1 MYSALGCFSP
11 YMAISSTLQTVFGI
25 QRRNEMERSAEENQ
39 RLAEDMR
46 FARDLVDKE
55 LEDMKAREL
64 QAKMIVARKY
74 RAEEKYEIN
83 KLNEMASEVKL
94 YFSKFLPIDSSILPV
109 ILDTAAEYKARG
121 YDSLCPL
128 NVVLLHAGQ
137 NHISYESINNRL
149 EKIGIELGNVV
160 FRRWC
165 NKNVGR
171 NGAILNLNY
180 VMANIPTLVISPC
193 MQGGVI
199 HFTVSMWEP
208 QSDQKPLIRPL
219 FSLEFNKEEL
229 DTQSGREQL
238 EENIVFA
245 STVITGCAR
254 DSYMLMS
261 LGRKPSFPGFLEKH
275 TDVKA
280 LLGLPKYRDV
290 KQFVIDEYAAAVK
303 CLGTDGCKSG
313 LLNETEMSSLTSMA
327 SKALTKI
334 SANI

>member
-39 RLAEDMR
+39 RLADDMR
-46 FARDLVDKE
+46 LARDLVDKE

-74 RAEEKYEIN
+74 RAEEKYEAN

-94 YFSKFLPIDSSILPV
+94 YFSKFLPIDSSMLPV

-121 YDSLCPL
+121 YDSQCPL
-128 NVVLLHAGQ
+128 NVVLLHTGQ
-137 NHISYESINNRL
+137 NIVNYESINNRL
-149 EKIGIELGNVV
+149 EKVGIELGNVV

-199 HFTVSMWEP
+199 HFTASLWEP
-208 QSDQKPLIRPL
+208 QSGQKPLIRPL
-219 FSLEFNKEEL
+219 FSLEFNKDEL
-229 DTQSGREQL
+229 KAQTGKTKIEDH
-238 EENIVFA
+238 IVFA

-261 LGRKPSFPGFLEKH
+261 LGRKPSFPIFLEKH
-275 TDVKA
+275 ADIKT
-280 LLGLPKYRDV
+280 LLSLPKYRDI
-290 KQFVIDEYAAAVK
+290 KQFVVDEYAAAVK
-303 CLGTDGCKSG
+303 YLGTDGCKSG
-313 LLNETEMSSLTSMA
+313 LLTEAEMSTLTSMA

-334 SANI
+334 SASI

>member
-1 MYSALGCFSP
+1 MDGIGCFSP

-25 QRRNEMERSAEENQ
+25 QRRSEMDRSADESQ
-39 RLAEDMR
+39 RLADDMR
-46 FARDLVDKE
+46 VARDLVDKE
-55 LEDMKAREL
+55 LEDLKAKEL

-74 RAEEKYEIN
+74 RAEEKYEAN

-94 YFSKFLPIDSSILPV
+94 YFSKFLPIDSAMLSV

-121 YDSLCPL
+121 YDSHCPL
-128 NVVLLHAGQ
+128 NVVLLRAVQ
-137 NHISYESINNRL
+137 NLVNYESVNNRL

-165 NKNVGR
+165 NKNAGR

-193 MQGGVI
+193 MQGSI
-199 HFTVSMWEP
+199 MHFTVSMWEP

-219 FSLEFNKEEL
+219 FSLEFDKKEL
-229 DTQSGREQL
+229 SSQTGKAQL
-238 EENIVFA
+238 EDSIVFA

-261 LGRKPSFPGFLEKH
+261 LGRKPTFPAFLENH
-275 TDVKA
+275 PEVKNQ
-280 LLGLPKYRDV
+280 LVLPKYQDI
-290 KQFVIDEYAAAVK
+290 KKFVIDEYASAVK
-303 CLGTDGCKSG
+303 HLGTDRCKSG
-313 LLNETEMSSLTSMA
+313 LLTGTEMSSLTSMA

-334 SANI
+334 SASI

>member
-1 MYSALGCFSP
+1 
-11 YMAISSTLQTVFGI
+11 MAISSTLQTVFGI

-39 RLAEDMR
+39 RLADDMR
-46 FARDLVDKE
+46 LARDLVDKE
-55 LEDMKAREL
+55 LEDMKALEL

-74 RAEEKYEIN
+74 RAEEKFEAN

-94 YFSKFLPIDSSILPV
+94 YFNKFLPIDSSMLPV

-121 YDSLCPL
+121 YDSQCPL
-128 NVVLLHAGQ
+128 NVVLLHTGQ
-137 NHISYESINNRL
+137 NIVSYESINNRL
-149 EKIGIELGNVV
+149 EKVGIELGNVV

-180 VMANIPTLVISPC
+180 VMSNIPTLVISPC

-199 HFTVSMWEP
+199 HFTVSLWEA
-208 QSDQKPLIRPL
+208 QSGQKPLIRPL

-229 DTQSGREQL
+229 KAQTGKTQIEDY
-238 EENIVFA
+238 IVFA
-245 STVITGCAR
+245 STVITGCVR

-261 LGRKPSFPGFLEKH
+261 LGRKPSFPVFLEKH
-275 TDVKA
+275 DDIKT
-280 LLGLPKYRDV
+280 LLSLPKYRDV
-290 KQFVIDEYAAAVK
+290 KQFVVDEYAAAVK

-313 LLNETEMSSLTSMA
+313 LLTEAEMSTLTSMA

-334 SANI
+334 SASI

>member
-1 MYSALGCFSP
+1 MDGIGCFSP

-25 QRRNEMERSAEENQ
+25 QRRTEMERSAEENQ
-39 RLAEDMR
+39 RLADDMR
-46 FARDLVDKE
+46 VARDLVDKE
-55 LEDMKAREL
+55 LEDLKAKEL

-74 RAEEKYEIN
+74 RAEEKYEAN

-94 YFSKFLPIDSSILPV
+94 YFSKFLPIDSSMLPV

-121 YDSLCPL
+121 YDSQCPL

-137 NHISYESINNRL
+137 NIVNYESVNNRL

-208 QSDQKPLIRPL
+208 QSGQKPLIRPL
-219 FSLEFNKEEL
+219 FSLECDQNEL
-229 DTQSGREQL
+229 NSQSGKKQL
-238 EENIVFA
+238 EDSIVFA

-261 LGRKPSFPGFLEKH
+261 LGRKPSFPVFLEKH
-275 TDVKA
+275 ADVKK
-280 LLGLPKYRDV
+280 LLSLPKYLDV
-290 KQFVIDEYAAAVK
+290 KQFVVDEYAAAVRY
-303 CLGTDGCKSG
+303 LGKDGCKSG
-313 LLNETEMSSLTSMA
+313 LLTETEMSNLTSMA

-334 SANI
+334 SANF